1 MRFNP
6 DSVAG
11 PRLLRRIGTVM
22 KDQEEALEELH
33 SRIGLKRLNR
43 TWAKLEIIFGL
54 SAAGVGILLGQWLV
68 LRPVEHNWSLLGAA
82 LLLFVFGW
90 YLALAGH
97 RSHLYQSNND
107 LIAYLAQEIHRIN
120 SKADPN
126 EHPR

>member
-1 MRFNP
+1 M
-6 DSVAG
+6 
-11 PRLLRRIGTVM
+11 T
-22 KDQEEALEELH
+22 DQKQALDELH
-33 SRIGLKRLNR
+33 RQIGLKRLNR
-43 TWAKLEIIFGL
+43 TWAKLEIVFGL
-54 SAAGVGILLGQWLV
+54 FAAGVGVLLGQWLTV
-68 LRPVEHNWSLLGAA
+68 RSPGPDWSLLGAS